1 MDPDRSL
8 STEVNHDQSLRS
20 ERTKVV
26 RGHTEAQGKSHI
38 LGVSAVGRH
47 RLLGSETSSSESS
60 PLIGRGTA
68 AILTL
73 TTILTAVLSSIA
85 GQ

>member
-20 ERTKVV
+20 KQTKVV
-26 RGHTEAQGKSHI
+26 RGRTVAQGNYAHKSNV
-38 LGVSAVGRH
+38 LGVGTLGWH
-47 RLLGSETSSSESS
+47 RVVGSETSSS
-60 PLIGRGTA
+60 LIGRGTA
-68 AILTL
+68 
-73 TTILTAVLSSIA
+73 ILTAAVLTTVLLSVA